1 MGDSPTTFLGLM
13 AFALAV
19 SAAAVVSPGPVTA
32 AIVSE
37 APRRGWRAGALIAA
51 GHVTLE
57 LIMVLLLGW
66 GLAGVL
72 SSEAIKRG
80 LGLAGGVVLLLL
92 GGSYALGAWSR
103 TIRLPSPG
111 AEAPRRL
118 VGLPVAGILA
128 TISNPFWYAWWVT
141 VAAGYLAQARVA
153 GAAGLAAFYL
163 GHITADITWDTGL
176 AAAIG
181 AGARWITP
189 SRYQLLLYVTGG
201 FMLYLGT
208 QYLRLALFPG

>member
-1 MGDSPTTFLGLM
+1 MDSTPGAFLGLM
-13 AFALAV
+13 AFAFVV

-37 APRRGWRAGALIAA
+37 APRRGWRAGALIAG
-51 GHVTLE
+51 GHVALE
-57 LIMVLLLGW
+57 LIMVFLLGW
-66 GLAGVL
+66 GLAEAM
-72 SSEAIKRG
+72 SSESLKRG
-80 LGLAGGVVLLLL
+80 LGLAGGIVLLLL
-92 GGSYALGAWSR
+92 GGSYVLGAWNR
-103 TIRLPSPG
+103 TIRLPSG
-111 AEAPRRL
+111 GSEAPRRSL
-118 VGLPVAGILA
+118 GLPVAGALA
-128 TISNPFWYAWWVT
+128 TISNPYWYAWWVT
-141 VAAGYLAQARVA
+141 VAAGYLAQAHLV

-189 SRYQLLLYVTGG
+189 PRYQLLIYVTGG

-208 QYLRLALFPG
+208 QYLRLALLPG